1 MLRAVTFWI
10 QGTFPKYRYRKFVFE
25 TYPCSFRRVCCMWY
39 RVYINP
45 VGTYLGNVTVVT
57 FQKY

>member
-25 TYPCSFRRVCCMWY
+25 TYLVLLEGYVVC
-39 RVYINP
+39 
-45 VGTYLGNVTVVT
+45 GTGFT
-57 FQKY
+57 